1 MVIQK
6 GVASKNTNPQCM
18 WRSWTISLS
27 HVVSTN
33 IKENPATKRILILHP
48 CMQEEPTLYNLF
60 EQEEVSLVVTGSERV

>member
-1 MVIQK
+1 MFQINADTSLLVYLKNMVIQK

-33 IKENPATKRILILHP
+33 INPLTPRS
-48 CMQEEPTLYNLF
+48 N
-60 EQEEVSLVVTGSERV
+60 V